1 MPSIE
6 EIKLALGTMDKSSN
20 ASSINENVNPTS
32 FSQELFA
39 PIEKLEDHIHDRD
52 GIIENLEEEIF
63 ELKNQISILE
73 KEKSNILEEL
83 KKSGWLEN
91 KVTFSSKYKG
101 NMKTILG
108 EVKVVDTKIISLL
121 TTVGRKKQGN
131 EKLTWKGWLTIPEN
145 RYLYEINES
154 IAKDVYNATTE
165 YIRKNWED
173 RKISRGGGKKEQE
186 SVNYSLTFSGNA
198 GAGSLN
204 NHVTT
209 DFNPDTYNLNLGF
222 TVSYWVRPD
231 EVGNTMFAFGRKH
244 ANNQRFTFGIN
255 RKRQSFFGIGANTG
269 IKAWVN
275 MDTPVEESLLVQD
288 GSYFNLKTDG
298 TWYHFAVTYD
308 DRSDTS
314 SGADRKVYVNG
325 VLRQTDSFN
334 WSNTG
339 GDTGGMIFGGRRTSG
354 NQYDNGWACG
364 LDEVAIYDTA
374 KDSDWVASVYNNKT
388 DYNHKESGGSSLV
401 GYWRFN
407 EGGGTRVEDLSGNGN
422 HGTLTAASGDITDY
436 PTWSTDK
443 P

>member
-1 MPSIE
+1 MSLKKHIE
-6 EIKLALGTMDKSSN
+6 EFDKLHPEYSEGIDYTDN
-20 ASSINENVNPTS
+20 
-32 FSQELFA
+32 LFA
-39 PIEKLEDHIHDRD
+39 PVEELENHIHDRD
-52 GIIENLEEEIF
+52 GIIENLEEEIL
-63 ELKNQISILE
+63 ELKNQISILQ
-73 KEKSNILEEL
+73 KQKSTILEEL
-83 KKSGWLEN
+83 KESGWLEN

-101 NMKTILG
+101 NIKTILG
-108 EVKVVDTKIISLL
+108 EIKVVDTKIISML
-121 TTVGRKKQGN
+121 TTVGRKKQAN
-131 EKLTWKGWLTIPEN
+131 QKLTWKGWLTIPEN

-154 IAKDVYNATTE
+154 VAKDVYNATTE
-165 YIRKNWED
+165 YIRRNFED
-173 RKISRGGGKKEQE
+173 RKISRGGGAVTEK
-186 SVNYSLTFSGNA
+186 NYSLTFSGNA

-255 RKRQSFFGIGANTG
+255 RKRQSFFGIGSNTG
-269 IKAWVN
+269 IKAWAN

-288 GSYFNLKTDG
+288 GSYWNLKTDG
-298 TWYHFAVTYD
+298 TWYHIVVTYD

-314 SGADRKVYVNG
+314 SATARKVYVSG
-325 VLRQTDSFN
+325 VLRQTDNFN

-339 GDTGGMIFGGRRTSG
+339 GSTDGMIFGGRRTSSS
-354 NQYDNGWACG
+354 QYDNGWACG
-364 LDEVAIYDTA
+364 LQDVAIFNTA
-374 KDSDWVASVYNNKT
+374 KDSDWVANVYRGKSET
-388 DYNHKESGGSSLV
+388 DLSGDSGIV

-407 EGGGTRVEDLSGNGN
+407 EGSGTTAYDSSGNGN
-422 HGTLTAASGDITDY
+422 HGTLTADSGDTTDY